1 MKYVIIFAAGIATGV
16 AGLLGGV
23 WISEGLNRRKW

>member
-1 MKYVIIFAAGIATGV
+1 MKYVIVFAVGVATGV

-23 WISEGLNRRKW
+23 WLSEELNRRKW